1 MQLIVK
7 GRLHLRL
14 PFLIECGEVYLL
26 CNKIAGFVGEHYHW
40 KEPID
45 VFDFCIELIV
55 ERSWHLKLPFLLGFS

>member
-55 ERSWHLKLPFLLGFS
+55 